1 MAETR
6 APPPD
11 GASPALRAV
20 MNRSEEAGSQASPLR
35 DEIVASWERCARA
48 GLQPERFEVPYH
60 GDVDDRGRLC
70 CAAGP
75 VLDQVAGDLDGTGV
89 GLLLTDQRATVLAR
103 RTADHDTAGM
113 LDRVQL
119 APGFAYREEQ
129 IGTNAIGTAIAG
141 RGPALVTGQEHFAD
155 ALTRLACAAVT
166 VTDPATGR
174 VIGVVD
180 ITCAADNA
188 SPLMLPL
195 VKRAAW
201 EIGQRLLDDSSAEER
216 MLQEHF
222 LRARRTSK
230 GPVLALSR
238 RTMLVNGAATGIIEP
253 ADHELLWD
261 SVLRS
266 LASGQQQPFPVP
278 LANGRQIAIRCE
290 PVLDGVRL
298 VGVLIRPRTATTRTG
313 GARTG
318 GARTGGA
325 PLRRNAA
332 TTPAHGWSSLT
343 DTEVAVAEQVAQ
355 GLTNREAAAHLYL
368 SPHTIDYHLRQ
379 VFQKL
384 DVRSRVELTL
394 AILRRQAEL
403 PR

>member
-1 MAETR
+1 MAKTR
-6 APPPD
+6 APPD
-11 GASPALRAV
+11 GASPARRAV
-20 MNRSEEAGSQASPLR
+20 LDRSEGPASRPSPLR

-48 GLQPERFEVPYH
+48 GLRPERFEVPYD

-70 CAAGP
+70 WAAGP
-75 VLDQVAGDLDGTGV
+75 VLDQVGSDLDGTGA
-89 GLLLTDQRATVLAR
+89 GLLLTDQRARVLAR
-103 RTADHDTAGM
+103 RAADHDTAGL

-119 APGFAYREEQ
+119 APGYGYREEQ
-129 IGTNAIGTAIAG
+129 VGTNAIGTAITG
-141 RGPALVTGQEHFAD
+141 RGPALVVGQEHFAD

-166 VTDPATGR
+166 VADPATGR

-180 ITCAADNA
+180 ITCAAGDA

-201 EIGQRLLDDSSAEER
+201 EIGQRLLDDSSADER
-216 MLQEHF
+216 ILQEHF

-238 RTMLVNGAATGIIEP
+238 RTMLVNGAATGIVVP
-253 ADHELLWD
+253 ADRELLWD
-261 SVLRS
+261 SALRS
-266 LASGQQQPFPVP
+266 LACGQQPFPVP

-290 PVLDGVRL
+290 PVLDGIRL
-298 VGVLIRPRTATTRTG
+298 VGVLIRPRTAT
-313 GARTG
+313 ARTR
-318 GARTGGA
+318 GAQ
-325 PLRRNAA
+325 PRRNTA
-332 TTPAHGWSSLT
+332 TTPAYGWSSLT

-384 DVRSRVELTL
+384 DVRSRVELTQ
-394 AILRRQAEL
+394 AIFRRQAEL

>member
-1 MAETR
+1 MAETL
-6 APPPD
+6 APPD

-20 MNRSEEAGSQASPLR
+20 LDRSEGAGGKASLLR

-48 GLQPERFEVPYH
+48 GLQPERFEVPYD
-60 GDVDDRGRLC
+60 GDLDDRGRLC
-70 CAAGP
+70 WAAGP
-75 VLDQVAGDLDGTGV
+75 VLDQVGGDLDGTGV
-89 GLLLTDQRATVLAR
+89 GLLLTDQRARVLAR
-103 RTADHDTAGM
+103 RAADHDTAGL

-119 APGFAYREEQ
+119 APGFGYREEQ
-129 IGTNAIGTAIAG
+129 VGTNAIGTAIAG
-141 RGPALVTGQEHFAD
+141 RGPALVAGQEHFAD

-180 ITCAADNA
+180 VTCAADDA
-188 SPLMLPL
+188 SLLMLPL

-216 MLQEHF
+216 TLQEHF

-253 ADHELLWD
+253 ADREMLWD

-266 LASGQQQPFPVP
+266 LASGQQPFALP
-278 LANGRQIAIRCE
+278 LANGRQIATRCE
-290 PVLDGVRL
+290 PVLDGIRL
-298 VGVLIRPRTATTRTG
+298 IGVLVRPCTAT
-313 GARTG
+313 ART
-318 GARTGGA
+318 RGA
-325 PLRRNAA
+325 PPRRNTA
-332 TTPAHGWSSLT
+332 TTPAYGWSSLT
-343 DTEVAVAEQVAQ
+343 DTELAVAEQVAQ

-394 AILRRQAEL
+394 ATLRRQAEL

>member
-1 MAETR
+1 MAKTR
-6 APPPD
+6 APPD

-20 MNRSEEAGSQASPLR
+20 LDRAEGAGSKPSPWR
-35 DEIVASWERCARA
+35 DEIVASWERSARA
-48 GLQPERFEVPYH
+48 GLQPERFDVPYD

-70 CAAGP
+70 WAAGP
-75 VLDQVAGDLDGTGV
+75 VLDQVADDLDGTGI
-89 GLLLTDQRATVLAR
+89 GLLLTDQRARVLAR
-103 RTADHDTAGM
+103 RTADHDTAGL

-119 APGFAYREEQ
+119 TPGYGYREEQ
-129 IGTNAIGTAIAG
+129 VGTNAIGTAIAG
-141 RGPALVTGQEHFAD
+141 RGPALVVGQEHFAD

-166 VTDPATGR
+166 VADPATGR
-174 VIGVVD
+174 IIGVVD
-180 ITCAADNA
+180 ITCAADDA

-238 RTMLVNGAATGIIEP
+238 RTMLVNGAATGIVEP
-253 ADHELLWD
+253 ADRELLWD
-261 SVLRS
+261 SALRS
-266 LASGQQQPFPVP
+266 LASEQQPPFPVP

-290 PVLDGVRL
+290 PILDGIRL
-298 VGVLIRPRTATTRTG
+298 VGVLVRPRTATARAHG
-313 GARTG
+313 G
-318 GARTGGA
+318 
-325 PLRRNAA
+325 PPRRNTA
-332 TTPAHGWSSLT
+332 TTPGYGWSSLT

-368 SPHTIDYHLRQ
+368 SPHTIDYHLRR

-384 DVRSRVELTL
+384 DVRSRVELTQAL
-394 AILRRQAEL
+394 FRRQAEL

>member
-1 MAETR
+1 
-6 APPPD
+6 
-11 GASPALRAV
+11 L
-20 MNRSEEAGSQASPLR
+20 LR

-48 GLQPERFEVPYH
+48 GLRPERFEVPYDT
-60 GDVDDRGRLC
+60 DVDDRGRLC
-70 CAAGP
+70 WAAGP
-75 VLDQVAGDLDGTGV
+75 VLDQVGGDLDGTGV
-89 GLLLTDQRATVLAR
+89 GLLLTDQRARVLAR
-103 RTADHDTAGM
+103 RAADHDTASL

-119 APGFAYREEQ
+119 APGFGYREDQ

-141 RGPALVTGQEHFAD
+141 RGLALVVGQEHFAD
-155 ALTRLACAAVT
+155 ALTHLACAAVT

-180 ITCAADNA
+180 VTCAADDA

-216 MLQEHF
+216 ILQEHF

-253 ADHELLWD
+253 ADRELLWD
-261 SVLRS
+261 SALRS

-278 LANGRQIAIRCE
+278 LANGQQIAIRCE
-290 PVLDGVRL
+290 PVLDGIHL
-298 VGVLIRPRTATTRTG
+298 VGVLIRPCTAT
-313 GARTG
+313 AR
-318 GARTGGA
+318 ARGA
-325 PLRRNAA
+325 PPQRNTA
-332 TTPAHGWSSLT
+332 TTPAYGWSSLT
-343 DTEVAVAEQVAQ
+343 DTQVAVAEQVAQ

-384 DVRSRVELTL
+384 DVRSRVELTQ

-403 PR
+403 TR

>member
-1 MAETR
+1 
-6 APPPD
+6 
-11 GASPALRAV
+11 
-20 MNRSEEAGSQASPLR
+20 
-35 DEIVASWERCARA
+35 
-48 GLQPERFEVPYH
+48 
-60 GDVDDRGRLC
+60 
-70 CAAGP
+70 
-75 VLDQVAGDLDGTGV
+75 
-89 GLLLTDQRATVLAR
+89 
-103 RTADHDTAGM
+103 
-113 LDRVQL
+113 
-119 APGFAYREEQ
+119 
-129 IGTNAIGTAIAG
+129 
-141 RGPALVTGQEHFAD
+141 VTGQEHFAD

-180 ITCAADNA
+180 VTCAADDA

-216 MLQEHF
+216 ILQEHF

-230 GPVLALSR
+230 GQVLALSQ
-238 RTMLVNGAATGIIEP
+238 RTMLVNGAATGIVESADREP
-253 ADHELLWD
+253 LWG

-278 LANGRQIAIRCE
+278 LANGRQIVIRCE
-290 PVLDGVRL
+290 PILDGIRL
-298 VGVLIRPRTATTRTG
+298 VGVLIRPRTAT
-313 GARTG
+313 ART
-318 GARTGGA
+318 RGA
-325 PLRRNAA
+325 PPRRNTA
-332 TTPAHGWSSLT
+332 TTLAYGWSSLT
-343 DTEVAVAEQVAQ
+343 DTEVAVAQLVAQ

-379 VFQKL
+379 LFQKL
-384 DVRSRVELTL
+384 DVRSRVELTR

>member
-20 MNRSEEAGSQASPLR
+20 LDRSEGAGGKASLLR

-48 GLQPERFEVPYH
+48 GLRPERFEVPYD

-70 CAAGP
+70 WAAGP
-75 VLDQVAGDLDGTGV
+75 VLDQVGGDLDGTGV
-89 GLLLTDQRATVLAR
+89 GLLLTDQRARVLAR
-103 RTADHDTAGM
+103 RAADHDTAGL

-119 APGFAYREEQ
+119 APGFGYREEQ

-141 RGPALVTGQEHFAD
+141 RGPALVVGQEHFAD

-180 ITCAADNA
+180 VTCAADDA

-195 VKRAAW
+195 VKRTAW

-216 MLQEHF
+216 ILQEHF

-238 RTMLVNGAATGIIEP
+238 RTMLVNAAATGIIEP
-253 ADHELLWD
+253 ADRELLWD

-290 PVLDGVRL
+290 PVLDGIRL
-298 VGVLIRPRTATTRTG
+298 VGVLIRPRTAT
-313 GARTG
+313 ART
-318 GARTGGA
+318 RGA
-325 PLRRNAA
+325 PPRRNTA
-332 TTPAHGWSSLT
+332 TTPGYGWSSLT

-384 DVRSRVELTL
+384 DVRSRVELTR
-394 AILRRQAEL
+394 AILRRQAEQ

>member
-1 MAETR
+1 
-6 APPPD
+6 
-11 GASPALRAV
+11 
-20 MNRSEEAGSQASPLR
+20 
-35 DEIVASWERCARA
+35 
-48 GLQPERFEVPYH
+48 
-60 GDVDDRGRLC
+60 
-70 CAAGP
+70 
-75 VLDQVAGDLDGTGV
+75 
-89 GLLLTDQRATVLAR
+89 
-103 RTADHDTAGM
+103 M

-119 APGFAYREEQ
+119 APGFGYQEDQ

-141 RGPALVTGQEHFAD
+141 RGLALVVGQEHFAD
-155 ALTRLACAAVT
+155 ALTHLACAAVT

-180 ITCAADNA
+180 VTCAADDV

-216 MLQEHF
+216 IVQEHF

-253 ADHELLWD
+253 ADRELLWD

-266 LASGQQQPFPVP
+266 LASGQPQPFPVS
-278 LANGRQIAIRCE
+278 LANGRQIAILCE

-298 VGVLIRPRTATTRTG
+298 VGVLIRPRTAT
-313 GARTG
+313 ART
-318 GARTGGA
+318 RGA
-325 PLRRNAA
+325 PPRRNTA
-332 TTPAHGWSSLT
+332 TTPAYGWSSLT

-384 DVRSRVELTL
+384 DVRSRVELTQ
-394 AILRRQAEL
+394 AIFRRQAEL
-403 PR
+403 AR

>member
-1 MAETR
+1 MA
-6 APPPD
+6 
-11 GASPALRAV
+11 
-20 MNRSEEAGSQASPLR
+20 SEFCCPTGILPSALR
-35 DEIVASWERCARA
+35 DEIVRSWERCARA
-48 GLQPERFEVPYH
+48 GLRPDRFEVPYDA
-60 GDVDDRGRLC
+60 DVDYRGRLC
-70 CAAGP
+70 WAAGP
-75 VLDQVAGDLDGTGV
+75 VLDRVGDDLDGTGV
-89 GLLLTDQRATVLAR
+89 GLLLTDQRARVLAR
-103 RTADHDTAGM
+103 RVADHDTAGL
-113 LDRVQL
+113 LDGVQL
-119 APGFAYREEQ
+119 APGYGYPEEQ

-141 RGPALVTGQEHFAD
+141 RGPALVVGQEHFAD

-166 VTDPATGR
+166 VADPATGR

-180 ITCAADNA
+180 VTCAADNA

-216 MLQEHF
+216 IVQEHF

-253 ADHELLWD
+253 ADRELLWD

-266 LASGQQQPFPVP
+266 LASEQQQPFPVP

-290 PVLDGVRL
+290 PVLDGIRL
-298 VGVLIRPRTATTRTG
+298 VGVLIRPCTAT
-313 GARTG
+313 ART
-318 GARTGGA
+318 RGA
-325 PLRRNAA
+325 PARRNTAS
-332 TTPAHGWSSLT
+332 TPAYGWSSLT
-343 DTEVAVAEQVAQ
+343 AAELAVAEQVAQ

-368 SPHTIDYHLRQ
+368 SPHTIDFHLRQ
-379 VFQKL
+379 VFRKL
-384 DVRSRVELTL
+384 DVRSRVELTR
-394 AILRRQAEL
+394 ATLRRQAES

>member
-1 MAETR
+1 MEQTR

-11 GASPALRAV
+11 GASPALHAV
-20 MNRSEEAGSQASPLR
+20 LARSEGAGSTPSPLR
-35 DEIVASWERCARA
+35 DEIVRSWERCARA
-48 GLQPERFEVPYH
+48 GLRPDRFEVPYDA
-60 GDVDDRGRLC
+60 DVDSRGRLC
-70 CAAGP
+70 WAAGP
-75 VLDQVAGDLDGTGV
+75 VLDGVGDDLDGTGV
-89 GLLLTDQRATVLAR
+89 GLLLTDQRARVLAR
-103 RTADHDTAGM
+103 RVADHDTARL

-119 APGFAYREEQ
+119 APGYGYREEQ

-141 RGPALVTGQEHFAD
+141 RGPALVAGQEHFAD

-166 VTDPATGR
+166 VADPGTGR

-180 ITCAADNA
+180 VTCAAGHA

-201 EIGQRLLDDSSAEER
+201 EIGQRLLDDSSADER
-216 MLQEHF
+216 IVQEHF

-238 RTMLVNGAATGIIEP
+238 RTMLVNGAATGIVEP
-253 ADHELLWD
+253 ADREPLWD
-261 SVLRS
+261 SILRS
-266 LASGQQQPFPVP
+266 LSSGQQQPFPVP

-290 PVLDGVRL
+290 PILDGIRL
-298 VGVLIRPRTATTRTG
+298 VGVLIRPRTAT
-313 GARTG
+313 ART
-318 GARTGGA
+318 RGA
-325 PLRRNAA
+325 PPRRN
-332 TTPAHGWSSLT
+332 TPAYGWSSLT
-343 DTEVAVAEQVAQ
+343 ATEVAVAEQVAQ
-355 GLTNREAAAHLYL
+355 GLTNREAAARLYL

-384 DVRSRVELTL
+384 DVRSRVELTQ
-394 AILRRQAEL
+394 AILRRPAEL